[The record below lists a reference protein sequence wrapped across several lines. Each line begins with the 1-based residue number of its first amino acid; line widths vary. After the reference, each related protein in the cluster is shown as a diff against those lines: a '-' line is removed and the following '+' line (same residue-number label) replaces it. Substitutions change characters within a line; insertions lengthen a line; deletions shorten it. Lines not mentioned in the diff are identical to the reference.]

1 MYALLVA
8 ENFDRELIT
17 AEDGGTLAIDWT
29 YEHGTKLSRPD
40 QSKGKPLLLLAP
52 GLGGGT

>member
-8 ENFDRELIT
+8 ENFDRELII